1 MTKAIFFDRD
11 GTLLVEA
18 GYISHPSLVAPYR
31 FSLEAVARAKRGGFL
46 AVVVTNQSGVAR
58 GWLSEQELGA
68 VHRRMVRAF
77 AAGGA
82 VIDAVFYCPHHPHG
96 TVPAYR
102 VACAC
107 RKPGALLG
115 KRAAEQFAIDLAR
128 SYVIGDKLSDIGFA
142 DAVGARGCLVRTGF
156 GRSDEVRLVRTG
168 RRDVH
173 VAENA
178 LEAVRWAVEED
189 ISRP

>member
-18 GYISHPSLVAPYR
+18 GYINHPSLVAPYR
-31 FSLEAVARAKRGGFL
+31 FSLEAVAHAKRSGFL

-68 VHRRMVRAF
+68 VHKRMVDAF

-82 VIDAVFYCPHHPHG
+82 AIDAVFYCPHHPQG

-115 KRAAEQFAIDLAR
+115 VRAAEQFAIDLAR

-142 DAVGARGCLVRTGF
+142 DAVGARSCLVRTGF
-156 GRSDEVRLVRTG
+156 GRSGEARLAPTG

-178 LEAVRWAVEED
+178 LEAVLWAVEED
-189 ISRP
+189 ILRS